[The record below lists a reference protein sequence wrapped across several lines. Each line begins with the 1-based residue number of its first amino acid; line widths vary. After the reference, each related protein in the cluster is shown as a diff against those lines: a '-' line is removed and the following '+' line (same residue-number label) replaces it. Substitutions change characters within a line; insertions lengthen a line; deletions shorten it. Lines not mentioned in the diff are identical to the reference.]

1 MTIELDFN
9 LGDYAVLLH
18 DNTKAKRMIV
28 SVSTSI
34 HGGTRVELAYGM
46 DTSWH
51 FAQEIAVIKGDDR
64 PMGFK

>member
-1 MTIELDFN
+1 MTIELDFD

-18 DNTKAKRMIV
+18 DTTKSKRMII

-34 HGGTRVELAYGM
+34 HGGSRVELAHGM

-51 FAQEIAVIKGDDR
+51 FVQEIEVIKDSKR